1 MPYSGVQFAAARA
14 QVALRLADD
23 GSAYQSANQFWADA
37 EIGLY
42 IVEAFQVWSALTG
55 YWRNTGLLT
64 VTANNPYFT
73 LTGLT
78 NASGNLI
85 TFGPSTLQM
94 LYLMEYHLL
103 ETVSNASPW
112 AGTEMFSY
120 AQVTAAI
127 QRRADQFA
135 VDTGYPTEQQTIAS
149 TSPSIGKMPLTAL
162 AGFVDLRRAAWI
174 DTTSKVSSPMIPGD
188 EFEFNAFSVGWQQQP
203 GTPSEYSI
211 AVTPPLSLQLKPPPL
226 ATGSVDA
233 IYTATT
239 QLAALPTD
247 SPIPLLPSDFGWAIK
262 WGALADLLSIESEAK
277 DAARAAYCEQRY
289 QQGVEACRMAATAM
303 QAYYGGVQ
311 IPLKAIEDLDR
322 WENNWQ
328 NVAPGPPQAVGVA
341 GLNMFALQPTPD
353 KAYQLTFDAVC
364 SATIPVANTDY
375 LQIGP
380 EELEAIYGYA
390 QHIAAFK
397 MGGEEFTATLPLF
410 EAFIKAAA
418 LQNARLATASSFA
431 RFLVDR
437 ESRAEAMMPRV
448 SGVEAGSNQ

>member
-1 MPYSGVQFAAARA
+1 M
-14 QVALRLADD
+14 RLADD
-23 GSAYQSANQFWADA
+23 GSAYQTANQFWLDP
-37 EIGLY
+37 EIGMYL
-42 IVEAFQVWSALTG
+42 VEALQVWSALTG
-55 YWRNTGLLT
+55 YWRNLGTLM
-64 VTANNPYFT
+64 VPANNPYFT
-73 LTGLT
+73 LAGLQ
-78 NASGNLI
+78 NGSVNLI
-85 TFGPSTLQM
+85 NFGPSTLQM
-94 LYLMEYHLL
+94 LYMVQYHLL
-103 ETVSNASPW
+103 EAVSNAGTW

-120 AQVTAAI
+120 AQITAAI

-135 VDTGYPTEQQTIAS
+135 VDTGYPMVQQTIPA
-149 TSPSIGKMPLTAL
+149 PAPPIGKMPLTPL

-174 DTTSKVSSPMIPGD
+174 DTTSKISTPMSPGD
-188 EFEFNAFSVGWQQQP
+188 EFGFNAFSVGWQQQP

-239 QLAALPTD
+239 QLSALPAD
-247 SPIPLLPSDFGWAIK
+247 SPISLLPSDFGWAIK
-262 WGALADLLSIESEAK
+262 WGALADLLNIESEAK

-289 QQGVEACRMAATAM
+289 QQGVEACRMAATVM
-303 QAYYGGVQ
+303 QVYYNGVQ

-322 WENNWQ
+322 WENGWQ
-328 NVAPGPPQAVGVA
+328 NAKKGPPQAVGVA

-353 KAYQLTFDAVC
+353 VAYTLSIDAVC
-364 SATIPVANTDY
+364 SATIPVADTDY

-397 MGGEEFTATLPLF
+397 MGGEEFTATLPLL
-410 EAFIKAAA
+410 EAFIKAAT
-418 LQNARLATASSFA
+418 LQNDRLATASSFA

-448 SGVEAGSNQ
+448 FGVEAGSNQ